1 MPRGDRTGPAG
12 FGPMTGRRAGF
23 CAGYAAPGYMNPM
36 PCGGFG
42 WGRGYWGG
50 GFGRGWRNRAFA
62 WGAPG
67 PWAYPAAPAAPYPY
81 HGAQPDPQDE
91 QELLKQ
97 EAEELKRSLSEIEK
111 RLSEIEQEQEG

>member
-1 MPRGDRTGPAG
+1 
-12 FGPMTGRRAGF
+12 
-23 CAGYAAPGYMNPM
+23 MNPW
-36 PCGGFG
+36 CRGGYG

-50 GFGRGWRNRAFA
+50 GSGRGWRNRFHA
-62 WGAPG
+62 WGPVG
-67 PWAYPAAPAAPYPY
+67 PCAYPPAPAAPHPY
-81 HGAQPDPQDE
+81 YGNQPDPQDE

>member
-23 CAGYAAPGYMNPM
+23 CAGHAVPGYMNPW
-36 PCGGFG
+36 PRGGFG
-42 WGRGYWGG
+42 WGRGSWGG
-50 GFGRGWRNRAFA
+50 GFGRGWRNRVYA

-81 HGAQPDPQDE
+81 YGTRPDPRDE
-91 QELLKQ
+91 QEFLKQ
-97 EAEELKRSLSEIEK
+97 EAEELKRSLNEIEK